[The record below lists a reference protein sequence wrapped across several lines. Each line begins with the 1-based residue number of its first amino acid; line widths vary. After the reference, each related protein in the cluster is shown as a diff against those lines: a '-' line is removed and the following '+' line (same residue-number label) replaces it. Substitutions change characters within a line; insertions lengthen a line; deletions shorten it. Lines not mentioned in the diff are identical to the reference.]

1 MNDFYPGQRVLCING
16 KFAPDVWE
24 WTDRVPIEGEIYT
37 VGAVTRCPHRLTG
50 EVGTGLRLIEVET
63 TMQNTMNARRLYWD
77 VVRFVPLD
85 VALTETVAVNKKSV
99 PRPRRKKACPAL
111 T

>member
-1 MNDFYPGQRVLCING
+1 VLCING

-37 VGAVTRCPHRLTG
+37 VGSVIRCPHRLTG
-50 EVGTGLRLIEVET
+50 EVGSGLRLIEVET

-77 VVRFVPLD
+77 VVRFVPID
-85 VALTETVAVNKKSV
+85 VALTETVALNKKSV
-99 PRPRRKKACPAL
+99 LRPRRKKACPAL